1 MQQKSIIDM
10 YVKENY
16 KNTTSVNQLH
26 TAACKRGELD

>member
-26 TAACKRGELD
+26 TACKRGELD